1 VVGAL
6 NELESF
12 GFQTVPVTVIGS
24 RAIQGFNPKELA
36 DALKLRTGA
45 YTRDPAETIPLLGKA
60 LDAVQRAVKQLP
72 DDKLEWTAPGR
83 DRPLRDLTHHVF
95 LRVRHTILGISTGV
109 YPPEPK
115 EAARTYTN
123 FRSIADFGEEIIRD
137 YWAWS
142 KRQDLD
148 ALRTP
153 SRSPSD
159 ESNQFFRGSGAE
171 RLDLLAGHTVQH
183 LRQLYWVLEQFGI
196 KPKDQ
201 LPDSAFPSEYVLP
214 LISPT
219 GGLF

>member
-1 VVGAL
+1 MAGAL

-24 RAIQGFNPKELA
+24 RAIQGFNPKELS

-45 YTRDPAETIPLLGKA
+45 SIRDPAETIPLLGKA

-72 DDKLEWTAPGR
+72 DEKLDWKAAGR
-83 DRPLRDLTHHVF
+83 DRPLRDLTCHIF

-115 EAARTYTN
+115 EAARNYTK
-123 FRSIADFGEEIIRD
+123 FQSIADFGEEVIRD

-142 KRQDLD
+142 KGQDLD
-148 ALRTP
+148 VLRRP

-159 ESNQFFRGSGAE
+159 ELNQFFRGSGAE
-171 RLDLLAGHTVQH
+171 RVDLLAGHTVQH

-196 KPKDQ
+196 KPKEP
-201 LPDSAFPSEYVLP
+201 LPDSAFPSEYLLP

-219 GGLF
+219 GELF